1 MKKLLAIVLAAA
13 MLCAAMLT
21 MLSCGSDSTKTEET
35 TAADTKTTL
44 IMATNAN
51 FPPYEY
57 KEGNGYAGIDV
68 EIATEI
74 AKKLG
79 ISQVQVSRLLRRTLK
94 KIQDKIDP
102 DGVMVRS

>member
-21 MLSCGSDSTKTEET
+21 MLSCDSDSTKTEET

-57 KEGNGYAGIDV
+57 KEGNGMPV
-68 EIATEI
+68 SM
-74 AKKLG
+74 LR
-79 ISQVQVSRLLRRTLK
+79 SQPRL
-94 KIQDKIDP
+94 P
-102 DGVMVRS
+102 RSWA